1 MDRKRIMLLGGNYFQ
16 MTATLAAKRL
26 GYYVI
31 SVDYLPDNPA
41 HKFADEYHNVSTID
55 REAVLALARGLS
67 IDGIVSYASD
77 VSAPTAA
84 YVAEQLGLPTNPL
97 ESVMTLTHKNLFRKF
112 MRENGFPMPEGK
124 SFIDREEARGF
135 YERIAGTV
143 MVKPV
148 DSSGS
153 KGVVKVSRMADFDA
167 AWEEAMSYS
176 LEKEVI
182 VEQFIRKQGYQI
194 DGDGF
199 LVDGQIRIFGVMD
212 QHHDM
217 ECAPYTPAGLS
228 YPSRQPAN
236 IQQAAREQIQRIFD
250 LLHMK
255 MGAFNFEYIVDESG
269 QVYVLEIGPRNGGNL
284 IPDTLKAACGVDLAE
299 YTVKIAVGDDCSD
312 LRQLPAKTCATSYI
326 LHSDRDGR
334 FCRVEIGE
342 TLRGEI
348 LKQAV
353 FVNPGDPV
361 RRFRNASMGI
371 GAMVLAYPDVETMC
385 SQMDH
390 MSDHIHVVTEPH
402 KNVTAAE
409 NDNEEQK

>member
-1 MDRKRIMLLGGNYFQ
+1 MNRKKIMLLGGNYFQ

-26 GYYVI
+26 GYHVI

-55 REAVLALARGLS
+55 REAVLALARELS

-84 YVAEQLGLPTNPL
+84 YVAEKLGLPTNPL
-97 ESVMTLTHKNLFRKF
+97 DSVMILTHKNLFRKF

-124 SFIDREEARGF
+124 SFKDRQEARAF
-135 YERIAGTV
+135 YEKLSGTV

-153 KGVVKVSRMADFDA
+153 KGVVKVSSLEDFDA
-167 AWEEAMSYS
+167 AWEEALSYS
-176 LEKEVI
+176 LGKEVI
-182 VEQFIRKQGYQI
+182 VEQFIQKQGYQI

-199 LVDGQIRIFGVMD
+199 LVDGKIRIFGVMD

-228 YPSRQPAN
+228 YPSRQPEE
-236 IQQAAREQIQRIFD
+236 IQRTAREQIQRIFD

-255 MGAFNFEYIVDESG
+255 IGAFNFEYIVDTSG

-299 YTVKIAVGDDCSD
+299 YTVKIAVGEDCSD
-312 LRQLPAKTCATSYI
+312 LRQLPTKTCATSYI
-326 LHSDRDGR
+326 LHSDRDGIFR
-334 FCRVEIGE
+334 QVKIEE
-342 TLRGEI
+342 ALQGEI
-348 LKQAV
+348 LQQAV

-371 GAMVLAYPDVETMC
+371 GAMVLAYQDVETMC
-385 SQMDH
+385 EQMDH
-390 MSDHIHVVTEPH
+390 MSKYIHVVTE
-402 KNVTAAE
+402 
-409 NDNEEQK
+409 